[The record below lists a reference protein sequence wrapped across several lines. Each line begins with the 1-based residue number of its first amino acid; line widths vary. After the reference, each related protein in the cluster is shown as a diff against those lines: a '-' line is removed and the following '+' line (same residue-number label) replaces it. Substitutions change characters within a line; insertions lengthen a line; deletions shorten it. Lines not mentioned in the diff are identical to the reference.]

1 MPSRSLPTRIERARP
16 LLGTLVAVRVRA
28 AAPRAAHRAI
38 DRAFAAMSE
47 IHGLMSFQEVTSDV
61 SRINRGA
68 HRGPVTVHAHTFRVL
83 KWAARMAQISAG
95 SFDVSIGGTLV
106 DWGTLPAPNADATPD
121 PNATFRDI
129 ELLAGR
135 QVRLKRALWIDLSGI
150 AKGYAVDRAVSVLR
164 RSGITSACVNAG
176 GDLRILG
183 TEAERVAIRTA
194 HAHAGTRAIVE
205 ISDGALATSGGGT
218 SYNVAAATRVLI
230 DARTTVSVL
239 AGRCIVADA
248 LTKVVLANDAGVR
261 SILRRFNAVAYSHHP
276 DHPAQGWRRVGE
288 LH

>member
-28 AAPRAAHRAI
+28 VAPRAAHRAI

-83 KWAARMAQISAG
+83 TWAARMAQISCG
-95 SFDVSIGGTLV
+95 LFDVSIGGTLV
-106 DWGTLPAPNADATPD
+106 AWGTLPAPDADATPD
-121 PNATFRDI
+121 PEATFRDI
-129 ELLAGR
+129 ELLPGH

-164 RSGITSACVNAG
+164 RSGITTACVNAG
-176 GDLRILG
+176 GDLRIVG
-183 TEAERVAIRTA
+183 PEAERIAIRTA
-194 HAHAGTRAIVE
+194 DPHGGSRALVE
-205 ISDGALATSGGGT
+205 LSDGALATSGGGPC
-218 SYNVAAATRVLI
+218 YNVAAHTHTPI

-239 AGRCIVADA
+239 ASRCLVADA
-248 LTKVVLANDAGVR
+248 LTKIVLANDGGAA

-276 DHPAQGWRRVGE
+276 DYPREGWRSVGE